1 MGVRGGRKKR
11 KTKTEILTKCAIFQ
25 CPQDNVRANFT
36 SQSVGRYFR
45 NDADLKIKGSK
56 KNALVSKF
64 I

>member
-1 MGVRGGRKKR
+1 MGQEEEEKKR

-25 CPQDNVRANFT
+25 CPQDKLRANFT

-64 I
+64 T